1 MTMAP
6 MNDQVAVAVP
16 RLHTERLTL
25 REYRRGDFDAFA
37 AHLMDPDSA
46 AHLGL
51 ADRDTAWRNFLSHA
65 GLWLID
71 GAGWWSI
78 EDRRSGQ
85 VVGSVGA
92 FFREDASVMEMGWNT
107 YRAFWGQGYAG
118 EAAAA
123 AMAHAFDT
131 RGAPKVRALIAAANV
146 GSQGVAAR
154 LGMRHEGET
163 AFNGKPIGVY
173 ARQR

>member
-1 MTMAP
+1 MSDNFTAG
-6 MNDQVAVAVP
+6 VP
-16 RLHTERLTL
+16 QLQTERLIL

-37 AHLMDPDSA
+37 DHVMDAESA
-46 AHLGL
+46 AHLDR
-51 ADRDTAWRNFLSHA
+51 ADRPTAWRIFLSHS

-71 GAGWWSI
+71 GAGWWSV

-85 VVGSVGA
+85 VLGSVGA

-123 AMAHAFDT
+123 AMTHAFDT
-131 RGAPKVRALIAAANV
+131 RGAPKVRALIAASNL

-163 AFNGKPIGVY
+163 KLNGKSIGVY
-173 ARQR
+173 ARER

>member
-1 MTMAP
+1 MPHTF
-6 MNDQVAVAVP
+6 NTTVP
-16 RLHTERLTL
+16 HLQTERLIL
-25 REYRRGDFDAFA
+25 REYRREDFDAFA

-46 AHLGL
+46 AHLDR
-51 ADRDTAWRNFLSHA
+51 ADRPTAWRIFLSHS

-71 GAGWWSI
+71 GAGWWSV

-107 YRAFWGQGYAG
+107 YRAFRGQGYAG

-131 RGAPKVRALIAAANV
+131 RGAPTVRALIAASNL

-173 ARQR
+173 ALQR